1 LNGGTVAIGRELSVV
16 KYSNKILTILLIV
29 VVLYAGWIGYSC
41 FNHPSMKWT
50 MINVNHTEQ
59 QGDAHLIQF
68 KGGKK
73 ILIDAGFLRP
83 AEEKLIPF
91 LKKEGVTDIDV
102 VFVTHSH
109 KDHYEG
115 LKAILNNG
123 IRISEVYF
131 KIPDKELCDS
141 EKGWGCDYQDVL
153 NYHELLKEY
162 GVPVKEAVTGMKFDF
177 GNGGML
183 SILYAYDGVDTP
195 IGRSDINDTSLIIRL
210 EQDGYKILFAGDLNY
225 KLGSYLADTAKDIAA
240 DILKVPHHG
249 TDGCAPN
256 KFFEKVSPK
265 LAMIPSPTKL
275 WCSQRS
281 TRIKN
286 WFDSYEIPTYVS
298 GFSGDVAVTIQ
309 DERIKIFGE
318 LPGVEDCK

>member
-1 LNGGTVAIGRELSVV
+1 V
-16 KYSNKILTILLIV
+16 KSLNKILVTFLVLIV
-29 VVLYAGWIGYSC
+29 LLAGWIGYSRF
-41 FNHPSMKWT
+41 FNHPSMRWT

-68 KGGKK
+68 KGGQK
-73 ILIDAGFLRP
+73 ILIDAGSLRS
-83 AEEKLIPF
+83 AEDELIPF
-91 LKKEGVTDIDV
+91 LKKEGVTDIDI
-102 VFVTHSH
+102 VFITHSH

-131 KIPDKELCDS
+131 NVPDKELCDS
-141 EKGWGCDYQDVL
+141 EKTWGCDYQDVL
-153 NYHELLKEY
+153 HYHALLKEH
-162 GVPVKEAVTGMKFDF
+162 GIPVKEAVAGMKFDF

-183 SILYAYDGVDTP
+183 SILYAYDGINTP
-195 IGRSDINDTSLIIRL
+195 VGRLDINDTSLIMLL
-210 EQDGYKILFAGDLNY
+210 EQDGYRILFAGDLNF

-249 TDGCAPN
+249 TEGCAPN

-281 TRIKN
+281 VRIKS
-286 WFDSYEIPTYVS
+286 WFDSHEIPTYVS
-298 GFSGDVAVTIQ
+298 GFSGNTTITVQGKKMKIHEESSGVAGC
-309 DERIKIFGE
+309 E
-318 LPGVEDCK
+318 